1 LARPIARTYACG
13 ARCSVWPDVDGEK
26 ALAFHA
32 EQCRGMTPGLVLVF
46 AAATS
51 NPHAIAEALV
61 RNFPDTPH
69 IACSTAGEIGPDG
82 YAEGSIVCIALP
94 ADGFNVATLAIEHLS
109 SVEFA
114 DIAQRVERF
123 RRDHDAHPPEGFEQ
137 SGAFALTFIDGLSR
151 REEVFISAIHRALDG
166 MPVLGGSTGDDLNF
180 ERTWCVSD
188 GRVLTDAGVMA
199 LVRTRHQFSAFRHD
213 NFEPTD
219 MRLVVT
225 ACDQEQRRVLEL
237 NAAPA
242 AREYADCIG
251 VDAAALDSM
260 SFASHP
266 VVVKVGGEYYCR
278 SIGHAND
285 DGSLTFFCAVET
297 GVVLTMSRSLH
308 LVDSARDAFQT
319 VASGLGGADFV
330 LGFDCALRRI
340 DAENRQ
346 MKRDLSDVY
355 RDYGVVGFN
364 TFGEQYGA
372 MQLNQTFTGLAIGG
386 RTC

>member
-1 LARPIARTYACG
+1 MARAIARTYSCG
-13 ARCSVWPDVDGEK
+13 ARCSIWPDVDAEQ
-26 ALAFHA
+26 AIAFHA
-32 EQCRGMTPGLVLVF
+32 QHCADAPPGLLLVF
-46 AAATS
+46 AAAATD
-51 NPHAIAEALV
+51 PHALAAALA
-61 RNFPDTPH
+61 RQFPETPH

-82 YAEGSIVCIALP
+82 YAEGSIVCISLP
-94 ADGFNVATLAIEHLS
+94 ADGFNVATLAIENLS

-123 RRDHDAHPPEGFEQ
+123 RRDEAAAPVAGFET
-137 SGAFALTFIDGLSR
+137 SEAFALTFIDGLSR

-166 MPVLGGSTGDDLNF
+166 VPVLGGSTGDDLDF
-180 ERTWCVSD
+180 QRTWCVSE
-188 GRVLTDAGVMA
+188 GRVLTDAGVLA
-199 LVRTRHQFSAFRHD
+199 LVRSKHQFSAFRHD

-219 MRLVVT
+219 VRLVVT
-225 ACDQEQRRVLEL
+225 DCDQDERRVVEL

-242 AREYADCIG
+242 AREYAACIG
-251 VDAAALDSM
+251 VDASALDSM

-285 DGSLTFFCAVET
+285 DGSLTFFCAMDT

-308 LVDSARDAFQT
+308 LVDSARDAFRS
-319 VASGLGGADFV
+319 VVGGLGGADFV
-330 LGFDCALRRI
+330 LGFDCALRRL

-346 MKRDLSDVY
+346 MKRELSDVY
-355 RDYGVVGFN
+355 REFGVVGFN

-372 MQLNQTFTGLAIGG
+372 MHLNQTFTGLAIGG
-386 RTC
+386 RT